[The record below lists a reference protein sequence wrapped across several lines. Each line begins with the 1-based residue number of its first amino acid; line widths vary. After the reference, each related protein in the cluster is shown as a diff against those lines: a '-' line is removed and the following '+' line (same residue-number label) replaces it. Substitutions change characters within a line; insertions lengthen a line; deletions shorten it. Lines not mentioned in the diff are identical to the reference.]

1 MTETVTKLNSKY
13 FIYKDARQ
21 PVQARVHDLL
31 DRMTLDEKLA
41 QLGSAWV
48 FQLLSEMQFDQTKAK
63 NLLKHGIGQI
73 TRVAGASSLAPTAS
87 AELANT
93 IQKYLRENTRL
104 GIPAIVHE
112 ECCSGYMARNA
123 TCFPQ
128 IIGLASTWEPELA
141 EAMAT
146 VVRTQMRSAGAHQGL
161 SPVLDVTRDPRW
173 GRVEETFGEDPYL
186 VAQMGVSFVRG
197 LQGHHWQEGVLATAK
212 HFVGYGL
219 PEGGMNWAPAHI
231 PPRQLRQIFML
242 PFEAAVK
249 EANLQSVM
257 HAYQELDGIP
267 CAASRE
273 LLTEILRGEWG
284 FDGLVVSDYFGIEEL
299 HRTHH
304 LTGNCQ
310 DSARLALEA
319 GIDSELP
326 HTNCYGDPLRQAVKA
341 GLIDEAL
348 IDRSV
353 ARILHMKFKLGLF
366 ENPYVDAGRT
376 ITVFDTPA
384 QRELARQIAQK
395 SIVLLKNENELLP
408 LAKNLKSVAVI
419 GPNAHTERHLI
430 GDYAYLCH
438 IESLIEMR
446 DRDNV
451 FDMPVPDSIELV
463 DAFVPMKTILQT
475 LRDRLSHHTTIYYA
489 KGCAVTGDDAS
500 GFAEAVAAA
509 KQAEVALLFVGG
521 KSGLTD
527 SCTCGEARDRASL
540 DLPGVQTE
548 LVRAI
553 HATGTPVVV
562 VLINGRPLAVN
573 WAAEHAP
580 AIVEAWLPGEEGAE
594 AVVDVL
600 FGDVNPGGKLPITFP
615 RSVGQIPIY
624 YNHKPSGGR
633 SHWKG
638 AYADL
643 SNKPLWPFG
652 FGLSYTR
659 FRLDNLQI
667 DRRQVR
673 AGEHVRIRV
682 DITNVGARA
691 GDEVVQLYVRDLIAS
706 VTQPVKSL
714 QGFKRVHLKPGE
726 RKRVSF
732 SLAVNQLGFYNREM
746 AFVVE
751 PGEVEL
757 MIGTSSEDL
766 PLSATIT
773 IVGETVDVEQNK
785 VFFSGVVVE
794 ELSGAG
800 RKS

>member
-1 MTETVTKLNSKY
+1 MTETLTKLNSKY
-13 FIYKDARQ
+13 FIYKDSRQ
-21 PVQARVHDLL
+21 PIQARVHDLL
-31 DRMTLDEKLA
+31 SRMTLDEKLA

-48 FQLLSEMQFDQTKAK
+48 FELLSDMQFDRAKAEK
-63 NLLKHGIGQI
+63 LMRHGLGQI
-73 TRVAGASSLAPTAS
+73 TRVAGASSLDPTAS
-87 AELANT
+87 AALANT
-93 IQKYLRENTRL
+93 IQKFLIDTSRL

-141 EAMAT
+141 EAMAS
-146 VVRTQMRSAGAHQGL
+146 VVRTQMRAAGAHQGL

-186 VAQMGVSFVRG
+186 VSQMGVAFVHG
-197 LQGHHWQEGVLATAK
+197 LQGNNWQEGVLATAK

-231 PPRQLRQIFML
+231 PPRELREVFLL

-257 HAYQELDGIP
+257 HAYHELDGVP

-273 LLTEILRGEWG
+273 LLTDILREQWG

-299 HRTHH
+299 HRTHR
-304 LTGNCQ
+304 LADTGQ

-326 HTNCYGDPLRQAVKA
+326 RTNCYGNPLRQAVAA
-341 GLIDEAL
+341 GQIDEAL

-353 ARILHMKFKLGLF
+353 ARTLEMKFKLGLF

-376 ITVFDTPA
+376 VTVFDTPE
-384 QRELARQIAQK
+384 QRALAREIAQK
-395 SIVLLKNENELLP
+395 SIVLLKNETDLLP
-408 LAKNLKSVAVI
+408 LSKNLKSVAVI

-438 IESLIEMR
+438 IETLIEMR

-451 FDMPVPDSIELV
+451 FDMPVPDTIELV
-463 DAFVPMKTILQT
+463 EAFVPMKTILQT
-475 LRDRLSHHTTIYYA
+475 LREKLSNRTTIYYA
-489 KGCAVTGDDAS
+489 KGCDITGDDTS
-500 GFAEAVAAA
+500 GFDEAVAVA
-509 KQAEVALLFVGG
+509 KQAAVALLFVGG

-527 SCTCGEARDRASL
+527 SCTCGEARDRAEL
-540 DLPGVQTE
+540 NLTGVQEE
-548 LVRAI
+548 LIKAI

-562 VLINGRPLAVN
+562 VLINGRPLSIN
-573 WAAEHAP
+573 WTAANVP

-594 AVVDVL
+594 AVADVL

-615 RSVGQIPIY
+615 RSAGQIPIY

-652 FGLSYTR
+652 FGLSYTQ
-659 FRLDNLQI
+659 FRLDNLQV
-667 DRRQVR
+667 DRSQVR
-673 AGEHVRIRV
+673 AGEQVKISLDV
-682 DITNVGARA
+682 TNVGARA
-691 GDEVVQLYVRDLIAS
+691 GDEVVQLYIRDLVAS
-706 VTQPVKSL
+706 VTQPVKAL
-714 QGFKRVHLKPGE
+714 KGFKRVHLNPGE
-726 RKRVSF
+726 QKRIIFTLS
-732 SLAVNQLGFYNREM
+732 ANQLGFYNRAM

-751 PGEVEL
+751 PGEIEL
-757 MIGTSSEDL
+757 LIGTSADNL
-766 PLSATIT
+766 PLTATIN
-773 IVGETVDVEQNK
+773 IVGEITEIERDK
-785 VFFSGVVVE
+785 VFFSQTII
-794 ELSGAG
+794 SA
-800 RKS
+800 